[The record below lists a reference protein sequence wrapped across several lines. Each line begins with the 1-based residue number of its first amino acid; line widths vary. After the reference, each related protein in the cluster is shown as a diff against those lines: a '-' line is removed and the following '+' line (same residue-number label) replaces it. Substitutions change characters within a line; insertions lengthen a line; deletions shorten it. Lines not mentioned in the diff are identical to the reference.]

1 MQYAAMGQEMTQE
14 SKMCERRRLRLQPAK
29 NCGCYVAWQLFAS
42 CPSTLPQDLDIP
54 ARMPSCQMVSYR
66 YGKML
71 GKLIVG
77 TSAEVPSFGAVLVAG
92 ALDRMHLFI

>member
-14 SKMCERRRLRLQPAK
+14 SKMCERCRLRLQPAK
-29 NCGCYVAWQLFAS
+29 NCSCYVAWQLFAN
-42 CPSTLPQDLDIP
+42 CPSALPQDLDIP

-66 YGKML
+66 CGKML
-71 GKLIVG
+71 GKLIVA
-77 TSAEVPSFGAVLVAG
+77 TSAEAPSFGADLVAG